1 MSHDYI
7 SPMGYIHIMQDK
19 QSWVSGQWNA
29 YVAAGHSRED
39 RLTRLA
45 EVPEQWK
52 DRVKSHVET
61 VFRLAKSK
69 KQK

>member
-1 MSHDYI
+1 M
-7 SPMGYIHIMQDK
+7 
-19 QSWVSGQWNA
+19 VS
-29 YVAAGHSRED
+29 
-39 RLTRLA
+39 RLE
-45 EVPEQWK
+45 EVPEQWR